1 MSWRNCEFC
10 GYHTN
15 ALMRACCA
23 LGRDADQVE
32 ANERRDRAGAVERL
46 RELEEG
52 RRHVV
57 GSTTRE
63 PAKVRS

>member
-15 ALMRACCA
+15 PARVRGCCA
-23 LGRDADQVE
+23 LGRDADQIE
-32 ANERRDRAGAVERL
+32 ACERRGRAAAVERL

-63 PAKVRS
+63 PGRVR